1 MRNLRNTSETKRIER
16 SQARLTGR
24 VVGVLASLIVW
35 CVAGTG
41 TVAFARDE
49 SLTVFLNLPMTHG
62 FSDATHALVEAK
74 ELVRE
79 PLSAATE
86 LRLVDRAEDA
96 DVVITMLGRGKGDVE
111 LTAALRTVSRS
122 IVAPPVP
129 IAATERYIAI
139 LLTTGSC
146 RTMAITVEDDLP
158 DSCYRRIFVGVGLT
172 ELDARRPAKRPRL
185 NSWEAC
191 AEAVIRDVRAWL
203 TSNATRLRTLRA
215 MQG

>member
-1 MRNLRNTSETKRIER
+1 MRNLRNTSDPKRNER
-16 SQARLTGR
+16 SQARLTAR
-24 VVGVLASLIVW
+24 DVAVLASLIVW
-35 CVAGTG
+35 CAAATGAVAS
-41 TVAFARDE
+41 ARDE
-49 SLTVFLNLPMTHG
+49 SPTVFLNLPMTHG

-74 ELVRE
+74 DLVRE
-79 PLSAATE
+79 RLSAATE

-96 DVVITMLGRGKGDVE
+96 DVVLTVLGRGKGDVE

-158 DSCYRRIFVGVGLT
+158 DSCHRRIFVGVGLT
-172 ELDARRPAKRPRL
+172 ELDARRPAKKRRL
-185 NSWEAC
+185 NSWEVC

-203 TSNATRLRTLRA
+203 TSNATRLRTLRVI
-215 MQG
+215 